1 MYVIRNCGALNIEQI
16 RLFHTLRITRPEM
29 QSTSSK
35 FDVNAI
41 ISMEMIKSRINLF
54 CSDGCLIIII
64 IFFTLVHAVTTK
76 ARSILR
82 D

>member
-1 MYVIRNCGALNIEQI
+1 MNVIRNCGVLNVVQI
-16 RLFHTLRITRPEM
+16 RLFHTLCIARPEI

-35 FDVNAI
+35 FDVKAI

-64 IFFTLVHAVTTK
+64 IFFTLVYMFINCIII
-76 ARSILR
+76 RLN
-82 D
+82 